1 LMELFIKYQIPSDL
15 LSYAGRSDDKAT
27 KVSTVKA
34 QVKAMQDMINNA
46 KLKQIDDKKQVDAFV
61 NAAPQLSDEEE
72 YADHKIEED
81 MNDMVESNSMLKY
94 DNSKSVKSKKVL
106 AKPSAQKRSAVR
118 KPMPRSSSL
127 SPSSSSSPTPSSSA
141 QPSAQPSGQPAQ
153 KVDLA
158 SQQSQQQQSQQQPT
172 VEHPGDD
179 EGVEAEDYTKI
190 PGTLDKKFEELDEDS
205 ALRPT
210 IIQIGPT
217 WQRRAQKALLA
228 PPVDQSVMVPQQ
240 EQARNQAFDLL
251 DSLSRNGALAIDAAD
266 FHVILASTH
275 CFSKNLMN
283 TVIQDNVNPIEKVER
298 SLLIVGTTI
307 QGRSAEELVREDQFE
322 RASTYSAKVFE
333 ATIEGGD
340 DIKAI
345 EAAQ

>member
-1 LMELFIKYQIPSDL
+1 
-15 LSYAGRSDDKAT
+15 
-27 KVSTVKA
+27 
-34 QVKAMQDMINNA
+34 
-46 KLKQIDDKKQVDAFV
+46 
-61 NAAPQLSDEEE
+61 
-72 YADHKIEED
+72 

-158 SQQSQQQQSQQQPT
+158 SQQSQQQSQQQPT
-172 VEHPGDD
+172 VEHPDD
-179 EGVEAEDYTKI
+179 EDVEAEDYTKI

-217 WQRRAQKALLA
+217 WQRRSQKALLA
-228 PPVDQSVMVPQQ
+228 PPVDQSVLEPQQ

-275 CFSKNLMN
+275 CFTKNLMN
-283 TVIQDNVNPIEKVER
+283 TVIQDNVNPIEKMER

-307 QGRSAEELVREDQFE
+307 QGRSAEELVKDDQLE

-333 ATIEGGD
+333 ATIEDGGD
-340 DIKAI
+340 DVKAI